1 MSTHT
6 TNARRLSTVE
16 VVESYLLDHLEG
28 AWPDATPTA
37 YVPSVAAAPAVVD
50 EALCLA
56 QVSPPIDLIVD
67 PPLAAAPVTPSQVI
81 AVPATPVADPDQLNV
96 ICFLVGPFRFLCPV
110 EAVLEQAPDLACSV
124 VIDAVELVPAP
135 YRAQAAASQQL
146 GRDVVWL
153 KGGRLE
159 IRGCRLDP
167 TRAIRRSDLRSR
179 GPRAEAPW
187 IGATLRD
194 PPAFFLDSDA
204 MQLHFMRRLRVGD

>member
-1 MSTHT
+1 MSTHNPT
-6 TNARRLSTVE
+6 ARRPTTVE

-28 AWPDATPTA
+28 AWSDAE
-37 YVPSVAAAPAVVD
+37 SVI
-50 EALCLA
+50 ET
-56 QVSPPIDLIVD
+56 
-67 PPLAAAPVTPSQVI
+67 AAAPVSAPLVTEAPMLLIEHS
-81 AVPATPVADPDQLNV
+81 AVAVAEIIPAPLELVLEPPVADPDLFGV
-96 ICFLVGPFRFLCPV
+96 ICFLVGPFRFLCPID
-110 EAVLEQAPDLACSV
+110 AVLDAPPEIPCSV
-124 VIDAVELVPAP
+124 VVDAVDLVPAP
-135 YRAQAAASQQL
+135 YRSQAAASQQQ

-167 TRAIRRSDLRSR
+167 SLAIRRSDLRSR

-187 IGATLRD
+187 IGATLRE

>member
-1 MSTHT
+1 MSTLN
-6 TNARRLSTVE
+6 TNLRRSTTVE

-28 AWPDATPTA
+28 AWPDATPT
-37 YVPSVAAAPAVVD
+37 PDTRPVALTPEAVE
-50 EALCLA
+50 EALCLTQPA
-56 QVSPPIDLIVD
+56 
-67 PPLAAAPVTPSQVI
+67 PPLDLNVEP
-81 AVPATPVADPDQLNV
+81 AVPEPLMPTQVMAVTAAPVADPDQLNV
-96 ICFLVGPFRFLCPV
+96 VCFLVGPFRFLCPV

-167 TRAIRRSDLRSR
+167 PRSIRRSELRSR